1 MSKPVDE
8 KHEEFTF
15 TERGKVWVDEVF
27 KKIFDPIIYREE
39 KPAVVAAR
47 KKKYRRWAK

>member
-1 MSKPVDE
+1 MSKPADE

-15 TERGKVWVDEVF
+15 TVKGKEWVEDIF
-27 KKIFDPIIYREE
+27 KKVFNPIIYREE
-39 KPAVVAAR
+39 KPAVVTAR